1 MGASK
6 TSWEGKATGLQVVE
20 MYVCK
25 WAQGGSGE
33 SDNEEG
39 RGGYK
44 WKRVDGEDRNIV
56 CTLGRTEEKQGRLS
70 R

>member
-1 MGASK
+1 MYAN
-6 TSWEGKATGLQVVE
+6 GLRVVQVRVT
-20 MYVCK
+20 MK
-25 WAQGGSGE
+25 R
-33 SDNEEG
+33 EEVDIH
-39 RGGYK
+39 K